1 MEDNP
6 MCGTQ
11 KVRDLFADNMCDKIE
26 TWGMDQIE
34 MDNENY
40 IEGLLTQDEMIARS
54 EVRESCSSF
63 MLELFSDMVDN
74 IKMEVAK

>member
-1 MEDNP
+1 

-11 KVRDLFADNMCDKIE
+11 EIRDTFADKMCDKIE
-26 TWGMDQIE
+26 AWGTDQIE

-63 MLELFSDMVDN
+63 MLEIFTDMVDN
-74 IKMEVAK
+74 IKMEVSE